1 MKIGFLSLVRLAV
14 WGVSWVWAVA
24 INIVGFALC
33 LTIAQDSL
41 LLGKPPSDHDQWDA
55 KTDGA
60 VLTLHMP

>member
-1 MKIGFLSLVRLAV
+1 
-14 WGVSWVWAVA
+14 VA

-41 LLGKPPSDHDQWDA
+41 LLGKPPSDYDQWDA